1 MKIKVTSILSL
12 VPKGVFWFAAF
23 LLAGCV
29 DLIEIETPIETL
41 DRNIVVEGLI
51 HNGPGPYNFSFF
63 YTAARGRTI
72 FDPFSPIEAYV
83 RDGDGNEEALVQI
96 RAGEYVLVGNTV
108 QGKIGQSYS
117 LHFTSREGEEY
128 ESSVEIMQP
137 GPKLDS
143 IYGEV
148 NYEENLDGL
157 GGLNVNLF
165 RYIMR
170 LYIDVDLS
178 ELENP
183 PYLRWDYQR
192 WYSFTE
198 PTQPNNPLFTPKRCF
213 VLDTPSENRVS
224 IFDGSQANGG
234 KWERQEI
241 AAVLADFKFAER
253 SVVALTQYSL
263 TETGYNY
270 WQKVDQVVNQTG
282 TIFDSPPAL
291 IRGNINNVNNN
302 FEEVLGFFQA
312 SAVDTLFLVQNR
324 QDLATSLIPFCGSAN
339 ANFFFPG
346 GNPCGNCLSIP
357 NSTLEQPS
365 FWD

>member
-1 MKIKVTSILSL
+1 MKIKATSILSL
-12 VPKGVFWFAAF
+12 ATSSVFWLAAL

-41 DRNIVVEGLI
+41 ERKIVVEGLI
-51 HNGPGPYNFSFF
+51 DDGPGPYYFSFF
-63 YTAARGRTI
+63 YTATRGRNV
-72 FDPFSPIEAYV
+72 FDAFSPIEAYV
-83 RDGDGNEEALVQI
+83 RDGDGNEEALIPLQD
-96 RAGEYVLVGNTV
+96 GEYALIGNTIK
-108 QGKIGQSYS
+108 GEIGQSYS
-117 LHFTSREGEEY
+117 LHFKSNEGEQY
-128 ESSVEIMQP
+128 ESSVETMQA

-143 IYGEV
+143 IYAEV

-157 GGLNVNLF
+157 DGLNVNLF

-170 LYIDVDLS
+170 IYIDADLS
-178 ELENP
+178 AMESP

-198 PTQPNNPLFTPKRCF
+198 PTQPDNPLFTPKTCY
-213 VLDTPSENRVS
+213 VLDTPSENRVT
-224 IFDGSQANGG
+224 IFDGSQANGE
-234 KWERQEI
+234 KWQRQEV

-253 SVVALTQYSL
+253 SIVALTQYSL
-263 TETGYNY
+263 TESGYNY

-291 IRGNINNVNNN
+291 IRGNISNLDNE

-312 SAVDTLFLVQNR
+312 SAVDTLFLSQNR
-324 QDLATSLIPFCGSAN
+324 QDLLTSLIPFCASAN
-339 ANFFFPG
+339 ANFYFSG

-357 NSTLEQPS
+357 NSRLNKPA